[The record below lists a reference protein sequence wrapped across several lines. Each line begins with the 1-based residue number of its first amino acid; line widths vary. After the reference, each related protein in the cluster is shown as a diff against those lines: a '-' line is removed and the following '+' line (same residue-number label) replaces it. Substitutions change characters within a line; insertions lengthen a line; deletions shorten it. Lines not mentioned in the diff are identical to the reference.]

1 MSVFYMFISKRRK
14 QMHIAVLEN
23 VAECIISFQ
32 KKTKLSLV
40 FGSA

>member
-1 MSVFYMFISKRRK
+1 MYFTCSYQKEGK
-14 QMHIAVLEN
+14 MHIAVLEN

-40 FGSA
+40 FGLA